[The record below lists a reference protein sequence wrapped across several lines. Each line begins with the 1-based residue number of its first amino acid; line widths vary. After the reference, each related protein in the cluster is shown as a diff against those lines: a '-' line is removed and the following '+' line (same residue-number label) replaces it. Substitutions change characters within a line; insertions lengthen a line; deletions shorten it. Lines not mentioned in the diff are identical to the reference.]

1 MRLIKYSFK
10 LYLHPIKYLENYKF
24 QKTYTIKHCLQLP
37 SSLRG
42 KKKKR
47 KKKKRRAQTKVIINT
62 MTFFFYFFYF
72 YIQDRISTLT

>member
-42 KKKKR
+42 GKKKKK

-62 MTFFFYFFYF
+62 MTFFYFYF